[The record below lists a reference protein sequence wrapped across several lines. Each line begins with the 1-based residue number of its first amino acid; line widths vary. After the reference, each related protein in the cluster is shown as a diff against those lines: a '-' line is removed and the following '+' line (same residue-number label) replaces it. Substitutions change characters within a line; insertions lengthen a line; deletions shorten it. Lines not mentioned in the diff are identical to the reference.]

1 MHMLSRSQR
10 SGSFSDE
17 QFSSMASILLDE
29 GFGSFDRCSM
39 LIRCLRGDMVKA
51 REVLS
56 KLIISEASLGKD

>member
-1 MHMLSRSQR
+1 
-10 SGSFSDE
+10 
-17 QFSSMASILLDE
+17 MASILLDE